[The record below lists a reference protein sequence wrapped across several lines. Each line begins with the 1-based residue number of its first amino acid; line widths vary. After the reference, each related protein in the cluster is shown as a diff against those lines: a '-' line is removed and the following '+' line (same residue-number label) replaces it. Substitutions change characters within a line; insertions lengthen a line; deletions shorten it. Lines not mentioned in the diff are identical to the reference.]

1 MRRMA
6 RKIAIVGLLV
16 VIGAVTVLF
25 LIESDGLLGNV
36 KEGAAVMLD
45 DVIDQ
50 AARYFMRYGE
60 R

>member
-1 MRRMA
+1 MA